1 MIAILKKKTS
11 IKFPTAK
18 IEDAIKEATPRGKTF
33 DLCVADSSI
42 RKMKIVRVVTPAW
55 KSIRPA
61 ARVEKVMDA
70 LHGKLTL
77 RQRMLVLRFSVLTL
91 EEYQQI
97 IVGG

>member
-1 MIAILKKKTS
+1 MH
-11 IKFPTAK
+11 
-18 IEDAIKEATPRGKTF
+18 GK
-33 DLCVADSSI
+33 S
-42 RKMKIVRVVTPAW
+42 M
-55 KSIRPA
+55 RPA
-61 ARVEKVMDA
+61 ARIEKVMDA